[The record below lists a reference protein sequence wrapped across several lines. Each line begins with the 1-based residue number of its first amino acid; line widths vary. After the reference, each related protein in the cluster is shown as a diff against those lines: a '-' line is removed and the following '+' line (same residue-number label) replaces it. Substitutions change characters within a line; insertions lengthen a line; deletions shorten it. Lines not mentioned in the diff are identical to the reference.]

1 MPSFD
6 IVSSATNAVRSAA
19 TSVQTSAA
27 TALSS
32 AAGSLDALRNSV
44 TSGLAINISSITS
57 SLPGAA
63 DIQNALQAAKNNIN
77 KLGNLFDNTLG
88 TVSKTEIGAV
98 PDEGFPNI
106 LHYYTSYNYVLTL
119 SVLDDAALNFPDET
133 YRKGMLGPLILKSG
147 SGNPDDRIP
156 TIYKTADNPSGKFD
170 FFMENLTV
178 SSIIGF
184 EKSTG
189 NSNASGLKFKI
200 VEPYSMGL
208 FFQVLQT
215 AALSAGHPNYLDMP
229 LLLTIEFKGHISA
242 DMQNVQVDKTT
253 KYFPIRLRKFGMKVS
268 GKGCEYD
275 IDAYPVNE
283 KAHSKVYSEL
293 KTDVSIVGKS
303 VGEMLQTGEKSLQFV
318 LNQRLQEAVKRKDV
332 NVADQIL
339 ISFPQDLKTGDGPA
353 AANEDSSTGNSATV
367 NPNSQGASFDLF
379 KKLGVTT
386 SSINKTQVQS
396 QETLND
402 IGKSTMGFSLYNEA
416 DTPFAKDNLVY
427 DDKNK
432 VYKRGNITINPAVG
446 EFKFAQGSDVINAIN
461 QVILMSE
468 YGRTALSQ
476 INADGQIQWWRVETQ
491 LYYIPSDANLTKTGV
506 KPKLIVYRVVPYL
519 VSASYFL
526 PPNAP
531 NPGTEQSKK
540 KAVKKYSY
548 IYTGKNVDILNFDI
562 EFNNGFYTSL
572 YADGGKNSGDANLKE
587 NQNSGGEVAT
597 PPESA
602 SGSKPAENQVPT
614 VVLKD
619 ATASGTGK
627 KGGGGL
633 DDSASIAA
641 RQFHDAITAGV
652 DMINLNMTILG
663 DPYYLGDSGMGNY
676 SAKATSN
683 SNINS
688 DGAIDYQSGEV
699 FVTVDFRSPIDIKMS
714 DGLYQFPDTAIN
726 PQFSGLYKVNKAE
739 STFARGKFTQQ
750 LKLLRIR
757 GQEVKAD
764 SAKPT
769 NLVSAP
775 AKDENANAGRAP
787 TDAEIAENNAS
798 LGDFPG

>member
-6 IVSSATNAVRSAA
+6 IVGSATNAVKSAA

-27 TALSS
+27 SALSS
-32 AAGSLDALRNSV
+32 AAGSLDALKKSV

-77 KLGNLFDNTLG
+77 KLGNLFENTLG

-106 LHYYTSYNYVLTL
+106 LHYYTSYNYILTL

-178 SSIIGF
+178 SSIVGF

-189 NSNASGLKFKI
+189 NSNASGLKFRI

-339 ISFPQDLKTGDGPA
+339 ISFPQDLKTGDNSG
-353 AANEDSSTGNSATV
+353 AANEDSSSGNRATV

-468 YGRTALSQ
+468 YGRSALSQ
-476 INADGQIQWWRVETQ
+476 ISADGQIQWWRVETQ

-531 NPGTEQSKK
+531 NPGTEKSKQQ
-540 KAVKKYSY
+540 AVKKYNY
-548 IYTGKNVDILNFDI
+548 IYTGKNIDILNFDI

-597 PPESA
+597 PPESS

-619 ATASGTGK
+619 ATSSGTGK

-699 FVTVDFRSPIDIKMS
+699 FVTVDFRTPIDIKMS

-726 PQFSGLYKVNKAE
+726 PQFSGLYKVTKAE

-764 SAKPT
+764 SSKPT

-775 AKDENANAGRAP
+775 AKDENANAGKPPEDGAIDP
-787 TDAEIAENNAS
+787 TDPNGYGE
-798 LGDFPG
+798 G